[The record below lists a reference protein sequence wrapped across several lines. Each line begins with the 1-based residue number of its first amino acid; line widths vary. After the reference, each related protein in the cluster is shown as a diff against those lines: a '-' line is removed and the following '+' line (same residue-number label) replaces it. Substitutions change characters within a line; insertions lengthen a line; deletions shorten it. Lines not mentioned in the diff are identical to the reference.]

1 MLTWFELCCRT
12 TAFRNTSNC
21 VVAQGDS
28 VMPWYGW
35 AFVALMLGVLVVG
48 LWLGPYW
55 SSLWKLLRHNTFQC
69 DCLPTLFIH
78 SRSRIPLQHKHIQLC
93 CGTRLF
99 TRGIW
104 EKQWIVLRHKAFH
117 SLENRCGTR
126 LFNFR
131 VSKKGVVGQGDLGTP
146 PLFTSNFFFQ
156 TLKML

>member
-1 MLTWFELCCRT
+1 MSTWFELCCGT
-12 TAFRNTSNC
+12 TAFRITLNC
-21 VVAQGDS
+21 VVYQQFSIGHE
-28 VMPWYGW
+28 VY
-35 AFVALMLGVLVVG
+35 
-48 LWLGPYW
+48 WLGLITLAAVYLSW
-55 SSLWKLLRHNTFQC
+55 CWKLLRCNTFQC

-104 EKQWIVLRHKAFH
+104 EKQWIVLRHNNFH

-131 VSKKGVVGQGDLGTP
+131 VTKKGVVGQGDLGTP

-156 TLKML
+156 LFENAVG